1 MSDFEPAAHLAPEPV
16 KAPTEQKV
24 TAASRGAGIGG
35 ALAALIV
42 WALGK
47 YAFHGDVPGEV
58 STVVFL
64 AVPMLGAQLEGWRA
78 PHTRRPDL
86 QHEET

>member
-1 MSDFEPAAHLAPEPV
+1 MSDAEPAAHMAPEQTR
-16 KAPTEQKV
+16 APTEQKV

-42 WALGK
+42 WALGR

-58 STVVFL
+58 STVVIL
-64 AVPMLGAQLEGWRA
+64 GIPMLGAYIDGWRA
-78 PHTRRPDL
+78 PHTPRPP
-86 QHEET
+86 EET